1 MANENKR
8 PYALWRRV
16 STREQG
22 DSGLGLAAQLSI
34 ALHFMGSEPQEVFTD
49 VYTGTKLDECG
60 GLWEAVD
67 FCKKEGLL
75 LVIAKTDRFRNVR
88 EALKVLE
95 AVGEGNLY
103 FCDIPTTDKF
113 VLTVTFAMWE
123 RQAIMGRINT
133 KLALEER
140 KKQLDK
146 NGYWISK
153 SGNIC
158 TRFGC
163 PPIGKDE
170 NGKDVFDMTEAIEA
184 AAKAHIDAKM
194 RWKET
199 STAYKWTMEKVASM
213 MPRKQIIEEFNKLHA
228 LQPDVFCTREG
239 KPLSKG
245 VLSRWISEANPLLLA
260 RGA

>member
-1 MANENKR
+1 MATENKR
-8 PYALWRRV
+8 PYVLWRRV

-34 ALHFMGSEPQEVFTD
+34 AQHFMGNEPQKIFTD

-60 GLWEAVD
+60 GLWSAVD
-67 FCKKEGLL
+67 ECKKEGLL

-133 KLALEER
+133 KLALKER
-140 KKQLDK
+140 RKQLEQ
-146 NGYWISK
+146 NGSWISK
-153 SGNIC
+153 SGRVC
-158 TRFGC
+158 TRFGR
-163 PPIGKDE
+163 PPGEDGKY
-170 NGKDVFDMTEAIEA
+170 DMKEAVEAASMARIEA
-184 AAKAHIDAKM
+184 KM
-194 RWKET
+194 QWKET
-199 STAYKWTMEKVASM
+199 STAYKWTMGKVASM
-213 MPRKQIIEEFNKLHA
+213 MPRKQIIEEFNKLHT

-239 KPLSKG
+239 KPLSQG
-245 VLSRWISEANPLLLA
+245 VLSRWISEANTLSMA
-260 RGA
+260 AV